1 MAKGKWNSLTFTE
14 CSVNSASNAI
24 LKITQPQYNVCPS
37 RATKYAT
44 NVYGKYVNTFK
55 INQITFTYGEGK
67 MEQPNFYGMFSQF
80 RFQRNIEDNTTTI
93 QRNQSA
99 HTAKAEP
106 ILELMW
112 SKRLL
117 FGHFRTKNKFASQNR
132 LVRLPHLLIQSEN
145 KSPVQN
151 TIYGSRFFSFIQ
163 ELYA

>member
-1 MAKGKWNSLTFTE
+1 
-14 CSVNSASNAI
+14 
-24 LKITQPQYNVCPS
+24 
-37 RATKYAT
+37 
-44 NVYGKYVNTFK
+44 
-55 INQITFTYGEGK
+55 

-132 LVRLPHLLIQSEN
+132 LVRLPHLLIQSE
-145 KSPVQN
+145 KKFPVQN

-163 ELYA
+163 ECMHNNL

>member
-1 MAKGKWNSLTFTE
+1 M
-14 CSVNSASNAI
+14 VSNYI
-24 LKITQPQYNVCPS
+24 RRHSDSNCPL

-44 NVYGKYVNTFK
+44 NVYGKHFNTFK
-55 INQITFTYGEGK
+55 INQITFTCGEGK
-67 MEQPNFYGMFSQF
+67 KEQPNFYGMFSQF
-80 RFQRNIEDNTTTI
+80 RFRRNIEDNTTTI
-93 QRNQSA
+93 QRNQSP
-99 HTAKAEP
+99 HTAKVEP
-106 ILELMW
+106 ILELIW

-132 LVRLPHLLIQSEN
+132 LVRLPHLLIQSEK

>member
-1 MAKGKWNSLTFTE
+1 MVRDFDQSDHPNLWIIN
-14 CSVNSASNAI
+14 
-24 LKITQPQYNVCPS
+24 LKFDLLENWS
-37 RATKYAT
+37 
-44 NVYGKYVNTFK
+44 
-55 INQITFTYGEGK
+55 QITYVDIVIPFVLQE
-67 MEQPNFYGMFSQF
+67 
-80 RFQRNIEDNTTTI
+80 RLNIEDNTTTI

-132 LVRLPHLLIQSEN
+132 LVRLPHLLIQSEK